1 MRRLIAKHPDGLAGY
16 DGDPTP
22 TNNMAT
28 KARGRNAKAFES
40 NQNIGSS
47 QNLCDLGPKSLDTP
61 ELQSWQCEAEVTLHS
76 TQ

>member
-40 NQNIGSS
+40 NQNIASS
-47 QNLCDLGPKSLDTP
+47 QTLCESAPKSLNTP
-61 ELQSWQCEAEVTLHS
+61 EG
-76 TQ
+76 